1 VCLGP
6 ANVGPKHIPGA
17 HDLLCPMSRRFGNVW
32 AVFGSV
38 DIIVRP
44 DVEVELSGT
53 SIMGSKDVK
62 GMSTDRSDSRDRI
75 SVTAFSLFGSVTVN
89 RKD

>member
-1 VCLGP
+1 
-6 ANVGPKHIPGA
+6 
-17 HDLLCPMSRRFGNVW
+17 MSRRFGNVW

-62 GMSTDRSDSRDRI
+62 
-75 SVTAFSLFGSVTVN
+75 A
-89 RKD
+89 

>member
-1 VCLGP
+1 
-6 ANVGPKHIPGA
+6 
-17 HDLLCPMSRRFGNVW
+17 MSRRFGNVW